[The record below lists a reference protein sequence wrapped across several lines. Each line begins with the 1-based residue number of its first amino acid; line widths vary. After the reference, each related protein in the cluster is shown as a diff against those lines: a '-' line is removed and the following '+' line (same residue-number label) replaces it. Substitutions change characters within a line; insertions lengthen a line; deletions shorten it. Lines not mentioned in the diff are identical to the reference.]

1 MTTHQDIE
9 NLIPAYAL
17 NCLDED
23 EALLLAEHLAACP
36 ACRDEML
43 AYQRTVNQL
52 ALAAPPTEPSPQLQQ
67 RLARRIR
74 PANAATSRQAA
85 RSWWQ
90 TVLAGFKQS
99 APVWGAVAVVLLI
112 GLGLAN
118 VWPVTPASQPM
129 RVVSLAPTQAAP
141 TASGVM
147 VVSSDGEYGAVIV
160 ENLPHLPSDQQYQLW
175 LIDDGQRTSGAIFS
189 VDEHGYRAVQVES
202 PRYLIDYDGFG
213 ITIEPAGGSPGPTG
227 PKVLGGEF

>member
-36 ACRDEML
+36 ACRNEML
-43 AYQRTVNQL
+43 AYQGTVNQL
-52 ALAAPPTEPSPQLQQ
+52 ALAAPPAEPSPQLQQ
-67 RLARRIR
+67 RLAQRIR
-74 PANAATSRQAA
+74 PAPPAVPHRAAGN
-85 RSWWQ
+85 WWQ

-99 APVWGAVAVVLLI
+99 APVWGAVAVLLLI

-118 VWPVTPASQPM
+118 VWPATPAQPM
-129 RVVSLAPTQAAP
+129 RVVSLVHTQAAP
-141 TASGVM
+141 NASGVM

-160 ENLPHLPSDQQYQLW
+160 ENLPHLPNDQQYQLW
-175 LIDDGQRTSGAIFS
+175 LIDDGQRTSGAVFS
-189 VDEHGYRAVQVES
+189 VDEHGYRAVEVES
-202 PRYLIDYDGFG
+202 PRYLIEYDGFG